1 MKKKITVAVA
11 LVLAVAMVTGG
22 LFAAGVGAEGL
33 PSSKAAAKVSE
44 LTLLTWE
51 PEAPSETPPWE
62 MDENIPDV
70 DYEGNWTTILTQS
83 IKTPNQKDLFIDV
96 SLETGLYTRTLVR
109 SKVKETAPL
118 GDWDSSRAQAE
129 IRVRVVIDEGPDQR
143 IASPGSVVFD
153 MRNQTLS
160 AKFMGIFTSECF
172 TFVPADPQ
180 IDNDGDG
187 DINEDPPDGINN
199 DPENDELIDEDW
211 VDYVMVIDYDCLEPE
226 ELDLILHTL
235 AASSFNFV
243 IDQLSP
249 GVHTVSV
256 QAKIFANGEAEEG
269 QYEAMAMV
277 GKGSVV
283 IEVVRMIQEAEW
295 LID

>member
-1 MKKKITVAVA
+1 MKKTIVIA
-11 LVLAVAMVTGG
+11 LVTALVVTLVG
-22 LFAAGVGAEGL
+22 AALVGNAEGL
-33 PSSKAAAKVSE
+33 PSSKSAANVSE
-44 LTLLTWE
+44 LTLLEWE

-62 MDENIPDV
+62 IDENIPDV
-70 DYEGNWTTILTQS
+70 DYEGDWTTILEQS

-109 SKVKETAPL
+109 SKQTSEAND
-118 GDWDSSRAQAE
+118 DWDTSRAKAE
-129 IRVRVVIDEGPDQR
+129 IRVRVVIDKDTANQR
-143 IASPGSVVFD
+143 LASPGSVVFD

-160 AKFMGIFTSECF
+160 AKFMGIFTADCFEVDPDTGEVTLNYEC
-172 TFVPADPQ
+172 
-180 IDNDGDG
+180 
-187 DINEDPPDGINN
+187 
-199 DPENDELIDEDW
+199 L
-211 VDYVMVIDYDCLEPE
+211 LPE

-243 IDQLSP
+243 IDQLTP
-249 GVHTVSV
+249 GAHTVSV
-256 QAKIFANGEAEEG
+256 QAKIFANGSAQAG

-283 IEVVRMIQEAEW
+283 IEVVRMIQGAEW

>member
-1 MKKKITVAVA
+1 MKKVYII
-11 LVLAVAMVTGG
+11 VLAMALMLTLVGTSI
-22 LFAAGVGAEGL
+22 FATADSL

-51 PEAPSETPPWE
+51 PAAPSGAEPGDFDT
-62 MDENIPDV
+62 NIPDV
-70 DYEGNWTTILTQS
+70 DYEGEWTTILEQE

-109 SKVKETAPL
+109 SKRNAADDEE
-118 GDWDSSRAQAE
+118 WDSSRAMAE
-129 IRVRVVIDEGPDQR
+129 IRVRVVIDEGTDDER
-143 IASPGSVVFD
+143 LASPGSVVFD

-172 TFVPADPQ
+172 EIDPDTGEMT
-180 IDNDGDG
+180 I
-187 DINEDPPDGINN
+187 I
-199 DPENDELIDEDW
+199 
-211 VDYVMVIDYDCLEPE
+211 YDCLEPE
-226 ELDLILHTL
+226 ELDLILSTL

-256 QAKIFANGEAEEG
+256 QAIIYANGEADEG
-269 QYEAMAMV
+269 NYEAMAMV

-283 IEVVRMIQEAEW
+283 IEVVRMIQGAEW

>member
-1 MKKKITVAVA
+1 MKKVIAIS
-11 LVLAVAMVTGG
+11 LAMVLMVTLVGTG
-22 LFAAGVGAEGL
+22 LFATADSL
-33 PSSKAAAKVSE
+33 PSSKAAAQVSE
-44 LTLLTWE
+44 LTLLEWE
-51 PEAPSETPPWE
+51 PEDPSETPPWE

-70 DYEGNWTTILTQS
+70 DYEGEWTTILVQS

-109 SKVKETAPL
+109 SKQNSEDND
-118 GDWDSSRAQAE
+118 DWDTSRAQAE

-160 AKFMGIFTSECF
+160 AKFMGIFTAECF
-172 TFVPADPQ
+172 EVDPVT
-180 IDNDGDG
+180 GAVT
-187 DINEDPPDGINN
+187 
-199 DPENDELIDEDW
+199 LIYE
-211 VDYVMVIDYDCLEPE
+211 CLEPE

-243 IDQLSP
+243 IDQLTP

-256 QAKIFANGEAEEG
+256 QARIFANGSAQEG
-269 QYEAMAMV
+269 KYEAMAMV

-283 IEVVRMIQEAEW
+283 IEVVRMIQGADW
-295 LID
+295 LVD